1 MSCKCRLAVDKATT
15 SKDSCESTEVLLAR
29 QPHSDRAPGGGTSTR
44 AEGQAR
50 EADERAIVCAACAAT
65 ITSPS
70 HRIVS
75 HGAHEHRFLNP
86 AGLVFHIGCFDQAIG
101 CTIVGPA
108 SLEYAWFPGF
118 AWRLALCGQCR
129 VQLGWHFRDDAGDGF
144 FGLIL
149 ARLRDAGSAPSS

>member
-15 SKDSCESTEVLLAR
+15 WDDSCESNQVLLDR
-29 QPHSDRAPGGGTSTR
+29 QPHPERARVGRPGAG
-44 AEGQAR
+44 AEVR
-50 EADERAIVCAACAAT
+50 ERERDERAIVCAACAAP
-65 ITSPS
+65 ITSAS
-70 HRIVS
+70 HRMVS
-75 HGAHEHRFLNP
+75 HGAHEHRFMNP

-108 SLEYAWFPGF
+108 SREYAWFPGF
-118 AWRLALCGQCR
+118 AWRLALCGQCH

-149 ARLRDAGSAPSS
+149 ARLREADSAP